1 MSDICSSVTAEQT
14 IRLGRLPEIFAD
26 DLIDMSAGGP
36 TLTGAEARR
45 HFVERV
51 ARTHERF
58 HPHLLIHIDQI
69 QVAGNWV
76 YQHGSLVVTLVPKGG
91 AKLPLFGSVTWRF
104 GAASRAGNGKSRLKW
119 IMQRKIR
126 TTRKRTSRKSKHPG
140 TSKMIH
146 CSPSEA
152 LAEIYGATSMQTSTC
167 PACERAGTKNGLS

>member
-91 AKLPLFGSVTWRF
+91 GETSFIRQRYLEIWRREPS
-104 GAASRAGNGKSRLKW
+104 GQW
-119 IMQRKIR
+119 KI
-126 TTRKRTSRKSKHPG
+126 TIEMDNAEENPNDSQAHVEKEQTSRNIEDDPLL
-140 TSKMIH
+140 
-146 CSPSEA
+146 A
-152 LAEIYGATSMQTSTC
+152 LRGSGRDLWRDEHADEYV
-167 PACERAGTKNGLS
+167 AGKFDVDVAA